1 MFLTL
6 VQGFIYITNFD
17 NNKIIACLIVCLKN
31 SFIFLKIVFKI
42 TLHDHCS
49 LFRVFKNKVK

>member
-1 MFLTL
+1 MFES
-6 VQGFIYITNFD
+6 VF
-17 NNKIIACLIVCLKN
+17 KN

-42 TLHDHCS
+42 TLHDYCS